1 VLRFYDTARRAKVD
15 FVPRVEG
22 QVSMYVC
29 GPTPYDVPHLGH
41 GRKEIVF
48 DTIRR
53 YLIWRGFRVTYVSNV
68 TDVEDRIIARAQEE
82 GSTEPE
88 VVARYEQEFRKEF
101 DIMNVMLPDDEPHA
115 TKWIDEMIVL
125 IAQLIA
131 NGHAYV
137 VEGQGVYFQVDTL
150 PSYGELSHRELSEL
164 MESAGA
170 RVDVD
175 ERKREPIDFALWK
188 AAKEGEPRWD
198 SPWGEGR
205 PGWHIECSAM
215 SLKILGDGFDIH
227 GGGSDLIFPHHENE
241 IAQAVG
247 AGRQF
252 AHYWIHNGMVNVNGE
267 KMSKSLGN
275 FVTLGDVLE
284 QYGPRAFRLLCLQ
297 THYRRQME
305 IADKELRAAQ
315 KAVERIDALL
325 RRAHNSQVPDASVGD
340 VAPFRD
346 AMDDDFDTPE
356 AVAFI
361 FKLVI
366 RANTAIDENRLDNA
380 APLVATVR
388 ELCGALGLEVGHD
401 DVQLDDDITM
411 LVAERDAARAAKD
424 FARSDQIR
432 DDLLAQGIVLE
443 DTPQG
448 TAWRRA

>member
-1 VLRFYDTARRAKVD
+1 VLRFYDTAKRAKVD

-53 YLIWRGFRVTYVSNV
+53 YLIWRGYSVTYVSNV

-82 GSTEPE
+82 GSTEPAI
-88 VVARYEQEFRKEF
+88 VARYEAEFRKEF
-101 DIMNVMLPDDEPHA
+101 DSMNVMLPDDEPHA
-115 TKWIDEMIVL
+115 TKWIDEMITL
-125 IAQLIA
+125 IAQLIT

-150 PSYGELSHRELSEL
+150 PSYGELSHREVSEL
-164 MESAGA
+164 LESAGA

-252 AHYWIHNGMVNVNGE
+252 ARYWIHNGMVNVDGE

-305 IADKELRAAQ
+305 IADKELSDAQ

-325 RRAHNSQVPDASVGD
+325 RRARNLQVPDAPVGD
-340 VAPFRD
+340 VTRFRD
-346 AMDDDFDTPE
+346 AMDDDFDTPN

-361 FKLVI
+361 FSTVI
-366 RANTAIDENRLDNA
+366 SANTAIDQDRLDDA
-380 APLVATVR
+380 APLIATVR
-388 ELCGALGLEVGHD
+388 ELCGVLGLEVGHD
-401 DVQLDDDITM
+401 DVQLDDDIAM

-448 TAWRRA
+448 TVWRRA